1 MKVLAVV
8 LSSLVL
14 VACGGSNTGNS
25 ASNTVDVSSVAV
37 PAYSITEPVPVPIS
51 ALTLGTP
58 HADFSAPYGSA
69 VITLPGGTAIGFQD
83 LSGSY
88 PPITQTIQ
96 YAPTEHLTPE
106 LINKVWAN
114 GWNGYGQSISV
125 VDDFQTALPVLT
137 RRAFLSRRQTTDV
150 RNEFNVTNMSF
161 ESNTYVG
168 TYDVEYLY
176 SQTMAHGS
184 IVSNIAGG
192 DEQGTAIQSTL
203 SLVPDAAT
211 PISCTKNGVASV
223 TISCGNLTT
232 FGNPAANFD
241 RNYSAWLPQQA
252 PLEYHK
258 VAGLAK
264 SASLSELQVD
274 LSPSQDPYESTLYI
288 YGHLENSYQ
297 SSATNLSLG
306 VALDTSGVTLA
317 KVYEN
322 ILKRQLLT
330 KKSESVIAI
339 AAGNSS
345 SPCGANN
352 LAGCNYYA
360 AYFSIAPQTKDSVLV
375 VGATTGSGSNEKLA
389 DYSSSAGALAS
400 RFILASGD
408 TGYDGVVGTSFAA
421 PRVAGAVATVR
432 QKYPKLTATQA
443 ANLLLLTAN
452 KDINND
458 GVDDFVGVSPIYGH
472 GKLDLVKALSP
483 IGTAAIGQ

>member
-1 MKVLAVV
+1 MKFLAVV
-8 LSSLVL
+8 LGSLVL
-14 VACGGSNTGNS
+14 SACGGGDSGSTTTGTGGTPS
-25 ASNTVDVSSVAV
+25 GTA
-37 PAYSITEPVPVPIS
+37 PAYSITEPVPVPIA
-51 ALTLGTP
+51 ALVLGAP
-58 HADFSAPYGSA
+58 HADFSAPYGTA
-69 VITLPGGTAIGFQD
+69 TVTLPGVAVANGFQD

-88 PPITQTIQ
+88 PQKTQTIQ
-96 YAPTEHLTPE
+96 FAPTDHLTPD
-106 LINKVWAN
+106 LVNKVWAN

-125 VDDFQTALPVLT
+125 IDDFQSGGLALK
-137 RRAFLSRRQTTDV
+137 REFLSRRETTDV
-150 RNEFNVTNMSF
+150 RSEFNWVKMLYEN
-161 ESNTYVG
+161 NIYVG
-168 TYDVEYLY
+168 NYDVEYSF
-176 SQTMAHGS
+176 SQDAAHGA
-184 IVSNIAGG
+184 IVANIAGG
-192 DEQGTAIQSTL
+192 DEQGTAVQTGMFMTPFS
-203 SLVPDAAT
+203 VN
-211 PISCTKNGVASV
+211 PISCAKNGVASNAM
-223 TISCGNLTT
+223 SCGNLTT
-232 FGNPAANFD
+232 FGSPAANFAKQ
-241 RNYSAWLPQQA
+241 YSSWLPQQGW
-252 PLEYHK
+252 LDYRK
-258 VAGLAK
+258 VAGVAK
-264 SASLSELQVD
+264 SASVSEQQVNLSRNQN
-274 LSPSQDPYESTLYI
+274 PYESTIYI

-306 VALDTSGVTLA
+306 VALDTSGVTLE

-322 ILKRQLLT
+322 TLTRQLLT

-360 AYFSIAPQTKDSVLV
+360 AYFSITPQTKDSVLV

-400 RFILASGD
+400 RFILTSGD

-421 PRVAGAVATVR
+421 PRVAGAVAIVR

-458 GVDDFVGVSPIYGH
+458 GIDDFVGVSPIYGH

-483 IGTAAIGQ
+483 IGTTAIGQ